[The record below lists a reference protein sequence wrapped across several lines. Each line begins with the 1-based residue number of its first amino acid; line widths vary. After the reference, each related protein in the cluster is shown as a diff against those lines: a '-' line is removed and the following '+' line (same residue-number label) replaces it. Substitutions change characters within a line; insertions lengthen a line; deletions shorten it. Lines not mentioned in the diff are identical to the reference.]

1 MIHNECKCG
10 YLLLSPSLNYILKNF
25 IAQMLYS
32 LLKLNKLE
40 LHYINWLCIL
50 HLGSKFL
57 KLANTHSRFH
67 FYWKISKGKLSEE
80 AA

>member
-1 MIHNECKCG
+1 
-10 YLLLSPSLNYILKNF
+10 
-25 IAQMLYS
+25 MLYS

-57 KLANTHSRFH
+57 KLANTHYSRFH

-80 AA
+80 AAW